1 MVCFF
6 IPWWGNTYNEVIV
19 MDDNKK
25 SAGLNNAH
33 TNMDNPEQY
42 PTENESLFDKFESE
56 QTVDSLPMEDI
67 KEEYREEKAKHDTK
81 NTSSSEKKY
90 KTGM

>member
-1 MVCFF
+1 MA
-6 IPWWGNTYNEVIV
+6 E
-19 MDDNKK
+19 NKK
-25 SAGLNNAH
+25 ERVSNNMQM
-33 TNMDNPEQY
+33 NMDNPEQY

-56 QTVDSLPMEDI
+56 LNVDPIPMEDL
-67 KEEYREEKAKHDTK
+67 KEELREEKAKHDTK

>member
-1 MVCFF
+1 MAENKRESSSN
-6 IPWWGNTYNEVIV
+6 NTR
-19 MDDNKK
+19 M
-25 SAGLNNAH
+25 
-33 TNMDNPEQY
+33 NMDNPEQY

-56 QTVDSLPMEDI
+56 LNVDPIPMEDL
-67 KEEYREEKAKHDTK
+67 KEELREEKAKHDTK

>member
-1 MVCFF
+1 MA
-6 IPWWGNTYNEVIV
+6 E
-19 MDDNKK
+19 NKSK
-25 SAGLNNAH
+25 LGTNSIQL
-33 TNMDNPEQY
+33 NMDNPEQY

-56 QTVDSLPMEDI
+56 LNVDPIPMEDL
-67 KEEYREEKAKHDTK
+67 KEELREEKAKHDTK

>member
-1 MVCFF
+1 MA
-6 IPWWGNTYNEVIV
+6 
-19 MDDNKK
+19 DKK
-25 SAGLNNAH
+25 EPGLNNAQIS
-33 TNMDNPEQY
+33 MDNPEQY

-56 QTVDSLPMEDI
+56 LNVDPIPMEDL
-67 KEEYREEKAKHDTK
+67 KEELREEKAKHDTK